1 MKAMKCPLS
10 IPRTGQVVVRG
21 NVVRNL
27 ENAVDTTPNSYRIA
41 LDGCENA
48 IVEANIVNIDSFP
61 AIIHHTTC
69 GQVKYFNNQTPG
81 GQLVQGYLNLFL
93 PVPPQYVN
101 ELATDANLAASLLT

>member
-1 MKAMKCPLS
+1 MKAMKFPLS
-10 IPRTGQVVVRG
+10 IPRMGQVVVRG

-48 IVEANIVNIDSFP
+48 IVEGNIMNIDSFP
-61 AIIHHTTC
+61 PMRHQSTC

-81 GQLVQGYLNLFL
+81 GLLVQGYLSAFL
-93 PVPPQYVN
+93 PPKYVN
-101 ELATDANLAASLLT
+101 ELATDLNLAASLST